1 LHSKFELVALSH
13 QTLNIVVL
21 QTDLLQSGSIEQ
33 SALIPELQ
41 VLLRQ
46 HSVLLCQSV
55 QLDPHFLAL
64 LALLL
69 PAMLDLR
76 LLYLELLA
84 GAFKGDLL
92 LDQLQLLAFDLGDLG
107 DELF

>member
-1 LHSKFELVALSH
+1 
-13 QTLNIVVL
+13 
-21 QTDLLQSGSIEQ
+21 
-33 SALIPELQ
+33 
-41 VLLRQ
+41 
-46 HSVLLCQSV
+46 
-55 QLDPHFLAL
+55 
-64 LALLL
+64 
-69 PAMLDLR
+69 MLDLR